1 MYYWKRNSPFPRQHN
16 FIILE
21 NLKILAYN
29 ILCAMFYVRKYTVYI
44 PSLVKL
50 EITWSNEKIARI
62 KRK

>member
-1 MYYWKRNSPFPRQHN
+1 MRNVQ
-16 FIILE
+16 E
-21 NLKILAYN
+21 YA
-29 ILCAMFYVRKYTVYI
+29 VYI